1 MPRRLLIGLLLA
13 GLALLLSIPTATFA
27 QGGSPADGLRSAN
40 AHIELAVSQAEAGD
54 LAAAQASLGEFHEGW
69 ETVEDAVREQSSAAY
84 ASIERAY
91 DDARDAL
98 AAGDAAAGITALEA
112 LAQANEAFADGR
124 LPAAAAREGAPA
136 TLETLLPTLAE
147 VSDALAAGRAEHAA
161 AELESFRAAWPDVEG
176 DVKARSAEV
185 YRSSEN
191 DMAAA
196 AAAISAGDLA
206 GAQALIAQLR
216 ADLEPMVAPARY
228 GVFDAFSILLREGLE
243 ALLVIAALL
252 AFLERTG
259 NHDKRGWIWGGGILG
274 IVASVGAGLI
284 IAVIFR
290 GVATGSNRELIEGIS
305 GLIAAAM
312 LFGVSFWLH
321 GKSHA
326 GAWQKYIRERTSE
339 ALATGSLLS
348 LGALSFFAI
357 FREGAETA
365 LFYIGIASSIAT
377 SDLLMGIGIAV
388 AVLAVAGVLVLW
400 VGVRL
405 PLRPFFL
412 VTSGLIFYLG
422 FKFIGTGIHALQ
434 VARVLPSS
442 GAGYLPDLPAI
453 GMFPTWQTTLPQLTL
468 LGVALVVVLL
478 EQVVRRPAESRQTAH
493 S

>member
-1 MPRRLLIGLLLA
+1 MPRRFLIGLLLA
-13 GLALLLSIPTATFA
+13 GLALLLSLPTATFA
-27 QGGSPADGLRSAN
+27 QGGSPTDGLRAAN
-40 AHIELAVSQAEAGD
+40 AQVGLAMSQAEAGD
-54 LAAAQASLGEFHEGW
+54 LVGAQTSLAAFHTGW
-69 ETVEDAVREQSSAAY
+69 ETVEDAVREQSSASY
-84 ASIERAY
+84 AAIERAY
-91 DDARDAL
+91 DEARDAL
-98 AAGDAAAGITALEA
+98 VAGDAAAASAA
-112 LAQANEAFADGR
+112 LAELDQANQAFVDGR
-124 LPAAAAREGAPA
+124 APTATATQAAPA
-136 TLETLLPTLAE
+136 TLEQLLPTLTE
-147 VSDALAAGRAEHAA
+147 VSSAMATGDAGHAA
-161 AELESFRAAWPDVEG
+161 AELDAFRTAWPDVEG

-191 DMAAA
+191 AMAAA
-196 AAAISAGDLA
+196 AAAISAGDLT
-206 GAQALIAQLR
+206 GAQALISQLR

-321 GKSHA
+321 SKSHA
-326 GAWQKYIRERTSE
+326 GAWQKYIREQTSA

-348 LGALSFFAI
+348 LGMLAFFAI

-365 LFYIGIASSIAT
+365 LFYIGIAPSIAT
-377 SDLLMGIGIAV
+377 GDLFLGIGIAV
-388 AVLAVAGVLVLW
+388 AVLSVAGVLVLW

-442 GAGYLPDLPAI
+442 GAAFLPDLPAI
-453 GMFPTWQTTLPQLTL
+453 GVFPTWQTTMPQLVL

-478 EQVVRRPAESRQTAH
+478 EQVVRRPETSRQTA
-493 S
+493 